1 MHLTHR
7 TRGLTLIELVIT
19 LSIAA
24 ILLAIAAP
32 SFSAIIQNNRMVTQV
47 NELVAGL
54 NLARSEAIKRG
65 DNVTVCGSNDGSSC
79 GGNWL
84 DGWIVFSDLDNDGN
98 VDAGE
103 TIVRVYSPSNNAAV
117 LSFPRT
123 HITYSSEGYTV
134 GFDGRF
140 LLCDDRGDPN
150 RRGLVT
156 FNNGRV
162 QLATAEEL
170 MSCS

>member
-1 MHLTHR
+1 MHLPNR
-7 TRGLTLIELVIT
+7 TSGLTLIELVIT

-47 NELVAGL
+47 NVLVAGL

-65 DNVTVCGSNDGSSC
+65 DNVTVCRSNDGSSC
-79 GGNWL
+79 SGNWV

-103 TIVRVYSPSNNAAV
+103 PVVR
-117 LSFPRT
+117 
-123 HITYSSEGYTV
+123 TYSSSNTAATLTSTRNRFTFNSEGYSV
-134 GFDGRF
+134 GFEGTF
-140 LLCDDRGDPN
+140 LFCDSRGDAD
-150 RRGLVT
+150 RRGLALAGS
-156 FNNGRV
+156 GRV
-162 QLATAEEL
+162 RVAGLAEL
-170 MSCS
+170 ASC